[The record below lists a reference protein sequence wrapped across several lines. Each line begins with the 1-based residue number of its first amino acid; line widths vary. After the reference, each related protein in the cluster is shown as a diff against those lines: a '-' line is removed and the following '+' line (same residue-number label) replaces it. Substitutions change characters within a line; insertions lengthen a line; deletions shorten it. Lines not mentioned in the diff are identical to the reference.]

1 MDNEI
6 IIAIIA
12 AVATVTTV
20 IGSIIAT
27 ALTNNSQQ
35 EQQRIEAVRDMKRT
49 YYNSFIE
56 AYTRKLQFVA
66 KPDSPEKIEAE
77 MQFMLEVNR
86 LPLYASQEMVEFIS
100 AMHDETT
107 AKNTSTSDFFVIMR
121 RDLCSNNFQPFDN
134 LKETPISLSNKVVI
148 VDPKGKKTIQ

>member
-1 MDNEI
+1 MNNEI

-12 AVATVTTV
+12 AVATIITV

-35 EQQRIEAVRDMKRT
+35 EQQRIEAVRNMKRT
-49 YYNSFIE
+49 YYNAFIE
-56 AYTRKLQFVA
+56 AYTKKLQFFT
-66 KPDSPEKIEAE
+66 KPESPEKIEAE
-77 MQFMLEVNR
+77 MRFMLEVNR

-100 AMHDETT
+100 AMHDEAT

-121 RDLCSNNFQPFDN
+121 RDLCSNDFQQFDN
-134 LKETPISLSNKVVI
+134 LSETPISLSSKVV
-148 VDPKGKKTIQ
+148 VLDSKGKKSIQ